1 MGPPLWCLSQVRSQ
15 FSDFDEMA
23 SRACASCANS
33 YKKWVLFD
41 SMGRDEYLS
50 KGVEG
55 GLKPGD
61 IPLRIPRSI
70 QRSLCRDMKPE
81 AFAPRDSPGVRQTF

>member
-1 MGPPLWCLSQVRSQ
+1 
-15 FSDFDEMA
+15 
-23 SRACASCANS
+23 
-33 YKKWVLFD
+33 
-41 SMGRDEYLS
+41 MGRDEYLS

-61 IPLRIPRSI
+61 TPLRIPRSI

-81 AFAPRDSPGVRQTF
+81 AFAARDSPGVSQTF